1 MTRNESD
8 NQNMTSGTP
17 GYMAPEVML
26 GHSHSL
32 NADYFALGAI
42 AYECVTSKRPYK
54 GKNAADIRYKMMQA
68 DVNLELREPWDDY
81 PSEAID
87 FINKC
92 LSKDRKSRISSLK
105 EVK

>member
-1 MTRNESD
+1 
-8 NQNMTSGTP
+8 MTSGTP

-26 GHSHSL
+26 GHKHSL

-54 GKNAADIRYKMMQA
+54 GKTAADIRYKMMQEE
-68 DVNLELREPWDDY
+68 VKLELKEPWDDY
-81 PSEAID
+81 SEEAVD

-92 LSKDRKSRISSLK
+92 LLKDAKSRINSFK
-105 EVK
+105 DVK